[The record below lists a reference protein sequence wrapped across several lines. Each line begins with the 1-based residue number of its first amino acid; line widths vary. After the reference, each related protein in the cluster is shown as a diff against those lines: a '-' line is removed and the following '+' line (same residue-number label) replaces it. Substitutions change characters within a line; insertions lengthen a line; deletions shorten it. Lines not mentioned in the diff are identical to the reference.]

1 MMKKYILT
9 FCLLFIAL
17 SSVNAQRMIPENNGV
32 EIGYSQLSN
41 AKIGNDYAI
50 NLGLTINGKNGNYQ
64 LLNFEYSHHYYTYN
78 TIQIPHETYTIEA
91 GNSFFLLGDIRR
103 TISLNLALTAVVGYE
118 TINRGETLL
127 NDGAMILNEDNFI
140 YGVGSRLTF
149 ETYLTDKF
157 VFILKGQ
164 TKIVW
169 GTDVEQFRPSVGI
182 GMRFN
187 F

>member
-9 FCLLFIAL
+9 FCLFIIGL
-17 SSVNAQRMIPENNGV
+17 SSVNAQRMIPKKKGV

-41 AKIGNDYAI
+41 AKIGNDYAM

-64 LLNFEYSHHYYTYN
+64 LFNFEYSHQYFTYK
-78 TIQIPHETYTIEA
+78 TTQIPHETFTIEG
-91 GNSFFLLGDIRR
+91 GNSFYLLGDTRR
-103 TISLNLALTAVVGYE
+103 IVSLNLALTAIVGYE
-118 TINRGETLL
+118 TVNRGETQL
-127 NDGAMILNEDNFI
+127 NDGALILNENNFI
-140 YGVGSRLTF
+140 YGAGSRLTF

-169 GTDVEQFRPSVGI
+169 GTDVEKFRPSVGI

>member
-1 MMKKYILT
+1 MIKKYCLTVFILLT
-9 FCLLFIAL
+9 ILPFLQ
-17 SSVNAQRMIPENNGV
+17 AQRMIPKKKGV

-41 AKIGNDYAI
+41 AKIEKDYAM

-64 LLNFEYSHHYYTYN
+64 LWNFEYSHHYYTYN
-78 TIQIPHETYTIEA
+78 IIQIPHETYTIEG

-103 TISLNLALTAVVGYE
+103 TIGLNLALTAVVGYE
-118 TINRGETLL
+118 TINRGVIQL
-127 NDGAMILNEDNFI
+127 NDGTIILNEDNFI
-140 YGVGSRLTF
+140 YGAGSRLTF

-164 TKIVW
+164 TKMVW

-182 GMRFN
+182 GIRFN

>member
-17 SSVNAQRMIPENNGV
+17 SSVNAQRMIPKKKGI
-32 EIGYSQLSN
+32 EIGYNLLSN
-41 AKIGNDYAI
+41 AKIGKDYAM

-64 LLNFEYSHHYYTYN
+64 LWNFEYSHYYYSYN
-78 TIQIPHETYTIEA
+78 TIQIPHETYTIE
-91 GNSFFLLGDIRR
+91 GGSSFFLLGDISR
-103 TISLNLALTAVVGYE
+103 TVSLNLALTAVVGYE
-118 TINRGETLL
+118 TVNRGETQL

-140 YGVGSRLTF
+140 YGAGSRLTF
-149 ETYLTDKF
+149 ETYLTDKI

-182 GMRFN
+182 GKRFN

>member
-1 MMKKYILT
+1 MMKQYFLT
-9 FCLLFIAL
+9 LLFFLIGL
-17 SSVNAQRMIPENNGV
+17 SSVNAQRMIPKMKGI
-32 EIGYSQLSN
+32 EIGYNQLSN
-41 AKIGNDYAI
+41 AKFGKDYAL

-64 LLNFEYSHHYYTYN
+64 LWNFEYSHHYYTYN

-91 GNSFFLLGDIRR
+91 GNSFFLLGDTRR
-103 TISLNLALTAVVGYE
+103 TISLNLALKAVVGYE
-118 TINRGETLL
+118 MINRGETQL

-140 YGVGSRLTF
+140 YGAGSRLTF